1 MGLGFEAILFDVD
14 GTIIDTTDA
23 IVDSLR
29 RVLIEFTGKRYSD
42 EELYVSMGITG
53 DMTMDIF
60 GVKEKIKAIELW
72 DKYFY
77 EQYDKVS
84 FFPGIPEM
92 LGEVRS
98 MGYLTGL
105 VTSKTRNELSYERVL
120 DRVIADFDVI
130 VCADDAE
137 RPKPNPDPVL
147 KAMETLNIKS
157 NNTLYVG
164 DSLYDLL
171 SARSAG
177 VPFGIAM
184 WGSKSPERL
193 LELDPEYVFHDPI
206 EIADLLRRGAATG
219 TY

>member
-1 MGLGFEAILFDVD
+1 MGYGALLFDVD

-23 IVDSLR
+23 IVNSLR
-29 RVLIEFTGKRYSD
+29 KVLVEFTGIEYSD

-53 DMTMDIF
+53 SMTMDIF
-60 GVKEKIKAIELW
+60 GVTEKERAIELW
-72 DKYFY
+72 DRYFL

-92 LGEVRS
+92 LDAIKG

-105 VTSKTRNELSYERVL
+105 VTSKTRYELSFERIL
-120 DRVIADFDVI
+120 DEIIKDFDVI
-130 VCADDAE
+130 VCADDAK
-137 RPKPNPDPVL
+137 RPKPNPDPIL
-147 KAMETLNIKS
+147 KALETLNIK
-157 NNTLYVG
+157 NNVALYVG

-177 VPFGIAM
+177 VPFGVAM
-184 WGSKSPERL
+184 WGSKNPERL
-193 LELDPEYVFHDPI
+193 LELDPKYVFNDPR
-206 EIADLLRRGAATG
+206 EIVDLLRKDVKDG